1 LVLIRLYKAKAK
13 ARLSTSIL
21 SQEEKKR
28 NAKERFYQISKEL
41 INI

>member
-1 LVLIRLYKAKAK
+1 LVLIRLYKAKA
-13 ARLSTSIL
+13 RLSTSILL